1 MVDKRLVLPGEE
13 LGTTEEFLPGLGTYE
28 EGGKIYAAVTGLLD
42 IDTKEMATRVRPMNP
57 PVKLKVGD
65 AVIGTV
71 DDIRSSMVQVELIK
85 VAGKDRAIA
94 DQGVGSIHVSHISD
108 SYVQDTESQFH
119 LLDVVRARVIQTQP
133 SIQLS
138 TAGQDF
144 GVIKALCSRCR
155 QPMQLRGNELYCAA
169 DKHSETRKLAQS
181 YGSADFWKAPT
192 AEEVARAQEHYAGEA
207 ARRAGRE
214 RRGGG
219 RGGPW
224 RGGGGRRDS
233 RGGRGPD
240 RGRGRDDRGRGRRPP
255 QERQGGS

>member
-1 MVDKRLVLPGEE
+1 MDEKRLVLPGDV
-13 LGTTEEFLPGLGTYE
+13 LGTTEEFLPGPGTYE
-28 EGGKIYAAVTGLLD
+28 EGGKIFAAVTGLLD

-65 AVIGTV
+65 AVIGRV

-94 DQGVGSIHVSHISD
+94 DQGVGSIHVSHIAD

-119 LLDVVRARVIQTQP
+119 LLDVVRARVIQSQP

-138 TAGQDF
+138 TVGADF
-144 GVIKALCSRCR
+144 GVIRALCTKCR
-155 QPMQLRGNELYCAA
+155 QPMQLKGTELFCVA
-169 DKHSETRKLAQS
+169 DKHTETRKLAQS
-181 YGSADFWKAPT
+181 YGSTDFWKAPS
-192 AEEVARAQEHYAGEA
+192 AEEVAKAQEHYAGEA

-233 RGGRGPD
+233 RDGHGGRGPD
-240 RGRGRDDRGRGRRPP
+240 RGHGRDDRGRGHGPP
-255 QERQGGS
+255 R